1 MAQAYVDSITKIK
14 DATKYKYS
22 NGHIIYRLLS
32 SKIEIRADKI
42 NFKNHYLHPSDP
54 QSTIDLL
61 YGQLSEQYG
70 TSTPEEYVEYLIEN
84 GILFSGGASEVISY
98 PEAKKMQVVG
108 DISYFGFAEP
118 GTLESAALW
127 KAMKLDET
135 IVGDLELKI
144 TWADNGNYTQ
154 VATDLTSLTY
164 S

>member
-1 MAQAYVDSITKIK
+1 MCANTA
-14 DATKYKYS
+14 
-22 NGHIIYRLLS
+22 
-32 SKIEIRADKI
+32 
-42 NFKNHYLHPSDP
+42 
-54 QSTIDLL
+54 
-61 YGQLSEQYG
+61 
-70 TSTPEEYVEYLIEN
+70 EEYVEYLIEH
-84 GILFSGGASEVISY
+84 GILFSSQASEVISL

-118 GTLESAALW
+118 GAIEADAVW

-144 TWADNGNYTQ
+144 TWADDSNYSQ